1 MKIIL
6 VISVVSIFFINGINN
21 STVQAQS
28 DTVTGERITDVEKTY
43 EKWLSWAILQ
53 SLPVPVYTHDANGT
67 DGRLQFGVRWNITP
81 INISFNANKYVSDV
95 QFFMVNPVRRFTGSI
110 ELFLQPE
117 WATAGFQ
124 NAEMDRFG
132 LGIGSRVFIPVKN
145 YGETFAASVGGKF
158 TYRNSE
164 VLNKDGY
171 FGLEA
176 GFYALYGIFGL
187 QFNYNFDERSRYNI
201 GFYFKYF

>member
-1 MKIIL
+1 MKATL
-6 VISVVSIFFINGINN
+6 LIFFI
-21 STVQAQS
+21 STILIFGFNLSKIHAQS
-28 DTVTGERITDVEKTY
+28 DTLVFEKITDVEKPF
-43 EKWLSWAILQ
+43 EKWLSWMILQ
-53 SLPVPVYTHDANGT
+53 TLPAPVFTHDANEV
-67 DGRLQFGVRWNITP
+67 DGRMQFGLRWNITP

-117 WATAGFQ
+117 WATARFQ
-124 NAEMDRFG
+124 NADMDRFG
-132 LGIGSRVFIPVKN
+132 LGIGSRIFIPVQN
-145 YGETFAASVGGKF
+145 YGETFAASIGGKY

-164 VLNKDGY
+164 ILDKDGY

-187 QFNYNFDERSRYNI
+187 QFNYNFDERSRYNFGLYI
-201 GFYFKYF
+201 RYF